1 LLQDAREPTAP
12 PQRLW
17 DLNQGLPPELQGAVL
32 LGSSFALQ
40 WLEQPQRA
48 LQLWCEALA
57 PGGVL
62 ALAVPCA
69 GSFGLWHQACQRA
82 EVPFTGL
89 QLPQADAL
97 ISLAGSRLRLRRAER
112 LQFSR
117 PNRGALA
124 FLRQFKAI
132 GAQAS
137 RGPRLS
143 RGQLRR
149 LEQHWPA
156 EAAHVGWE
164 VLVIVGQSA
173 P

>member
-1 LLQDAREPTAP
+1 
-12 PQRLW
+12 
-17 DLNQGLPPELQGAVL
+17 
-32 LGSSFALQ
+32 
-40 WLEQPQRA
+40 
-48 LQLWCEALA
+48 
-57 PGGVL
+57 VL

-69 GSFGLWHQACQRA
+69 GSFGLWRQACQRA
-82 EVPFTGL
+82 QVPFTGL
-89 QLPQADAL
+89 ELPAAEPLIQQADARL
-97 ISLAGSRLRLRRAER
+97 TLLLAQR

-143 RGQLRR
+143 RSQLRQ
-149 LEQHWPA
+149 LEQHWPSQA
-156 EAAHVGWE
+156 PSWRWE
-164 VLVIVGQSA
+164 VLVLVGRQT